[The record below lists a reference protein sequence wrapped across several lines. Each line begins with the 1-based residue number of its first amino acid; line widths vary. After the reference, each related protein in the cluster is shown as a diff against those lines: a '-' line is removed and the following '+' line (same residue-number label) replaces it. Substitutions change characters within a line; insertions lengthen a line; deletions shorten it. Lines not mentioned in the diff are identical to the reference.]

1 MIRLL
6 DKTTIDKIA
15 AGEVI
20 ERPSSVVKELL
31 ENAIDAHST
40 SVTVEIKEGGIS
52 FIRVTDNGDGIPK
65 DQVRTAYMRHA
76 TSKIEDASDLESI
89 ESLGFRGEALSTI
102 AAVSQTE
109 MITKTADDLVGVKYV
124 IHGGEEIEYKEVG
137 VPEGT
142 TIVVRNLFFNTPARK
157 KFLKTPMTEGSYIN
171 DLVLRIA
178 LSHPEIAF
186 KLIINGQTKLDTS
199 GNGKLKDTL
208 YQLFGRDI
216 TSNIIEVDYEQN
228 DIKISGFIGK
238 PFISRGNRGLENYF
252 INKRYI
258 KSNIVN
264 RAIEE
269 GYKTFVMQHKFPFT
283 ALFIE
288 LPLDKCDVNVHPTK
302 MEFKYDNERALFE
315 AVTKAVREALSFK
328 ELIPK
333 AEYNNQAKVIKSVE
347 RPAEPYETRRANNM
361 AKLEEPTGLSNAGSS
376 AATVSGTGKTSVVN
390 TTSTMNPV
398 SQSKINGY
406 SASYSILEQ
415 MKKQEEELNK
425 DTQISRTKEI
435 EKENLNKDL
444 SDEKTNKL
452 TDDKE
457 TAVLKTAG
465 YKFASSPYAKATPN
479 VVSDREDR
487 GIDSTNLLKDDGV
500 SYHASTKDAAVN
512 NAEAVRNN
520 QDSKTDLN
528 KNQISDIPK
537 INTEK
542 DGVKLQINMGSEEAY
557 GTQASLFDDKFL
569 SDSAR
574 KKHRLIGQVFGT
586 YWLIEYENNLYI
598 MDQHAAHEKVKYE
611 ELMAQ
616 LDSKEIFSQQLM
628 PPMVVT
634 VSYAEREVILN
645 NYDLF
650 MKFGYDI
657 VEFGGNEFKINAVPA
672 NLYGLHGR
680 EMFMEFVSSLM
691 DNAGY
696 MSNDVFVKKLSTMA
710 CKAAIKGNMRISF
723 AEADALI
730 EQLLK
735 LENPYTCPHGRPTII
750 SMSEREL
757 EKKFKRVL

>member
-1 MIRLL
+1 MIKRDATMIKLL
-6 DKTTIDKIA
+6 DKNTIDKIA

-31 ENAIDAHST
+31 ENSIDANST
-40 SVTVEIKEGGIS
+40 SITVEIKEGGIS
-52 FIRVTDNGDGIPK
+52 FIRVTDNGDGVPK

-124 IHGGEEIEYKEVG
+124 IHGGEEVEYKEVG

-199 GNGKLKDTL
+199 GKGKLKDVL

-216 TSNIIEVDYEQN
+216 TSNIIEVDYEQS
-228 DIKISGFIGK
+228 DIKITGYIGK

-315 AVTKAVREALSFK
+315 AVTKAVREALAYK

-333 AEYNNQAKVIKSVE
+333 AEYDTNKTNVIKSVE
-347 RPAEPYETRRANNM
+347 RPAEPYEVKRVNDIASQRKMVEGVDSTGR
-361 AKLEEPTGLSNAGSS
+361 KL
-376 AATVSGTGKTSVVN
+376 VTSQL
-390 TTSTMNPV
+390 NPV

-406 SASYSILEQ
+406 SASYNILEQ
-415 MKKQEEELNK
+415 MKQQDIKLNHDNIKSSDKVDPLPKHSEEHVNESVQ
-425 DTQISRTKEI
+425 TTV
-435 EKENLNKDL
+435 
-444 SDEKTNKL
+444 
-452 TDDKE
+452 DKPSNVITGE
-457 TAVLKTAG
+457 ESTTAVIKDSG
-465 YKFASSPYAKATPN
+465 YRYASSPYAKNTYGTSKIKETEN
-479 VVSDREDR
+479 HNSCREVD
-487 GIDSTNLLKDDGV
+487 ITNLLKDEGV
-500 SYHASTKDAAVN
+500 AYNSTLYSSNRDIDTN
-512 NAEAVRNN
+512 NRDNHEFP
-520 QDSKTDLN
+520 
-528 KNQISDIPK
+528 I

-542 DGVKLQINMGSEEAY
+542 EGVKLQINVDNQEIT
-557 GTQASLFDDKFL
+557 GTQVSMFDEKFL
-569 SDSAR
+569 SESAR

-586 YWLIEYENNLYI
+586 YWLIEYDNNLYI

-616 LDSKEIFSQQLM
+616 LEGREIFSQQLM
-628 PPMVVT
+628 PPMVIT
-634 VSYAEREVILN
+634 VSYQEREAILN
-645 NYDLF
+645 NYDMF

-657 VEFGGNEFKINAVPA
+657 VEFGGNEFKINAVPT

-680 EMFMEFVSSLM
+680 EMFLEFVSSLI

-696 MSNDVFVKKLSTMA
+696 MSNEVFVKKLSTMA
-710 CKAAIKGNMRISF
+710 CKAAIKGNMKITYQ
-723 AEADALI
+723 EADALI